1 MSDYVTE
8 KVQAFAQSL
17 LPGMG
22 LELVEVQ
29 YRREGEGW
37 VLRLFIDGPE
47 GVGVDHCAGVSRE
60 VSDFLDVEDLISHA
74 YQLEVSSP
82 GLERRLRDTADFKR
96 YAGKKARIKV
106 RNPVDGQKVFIGL
119 IGEAD
124 EEAVE
129 LSLEDGSR
137 CRIEMHQI
145 RKARLSL

>member
-1 MSDYVTE
+1 MGDYVTE

-17 LPGMG
+17 LPGMD

-29 YRREGEGW
+29 YRQEGEGW
-37 VLRLFIDGPE
+37 VLRLFIDGPD
-47 GVGVDHCAGVSRE
+47 GVGVDHCARVSRE
-60 VSDFLDVEDLISHA
+60 LSDFLDVEDLISHA

-82 GLERRLRDTADFKR
+82 GLERRLHDTDDFKR

-106 RNPVDGQKVFIGL
+106 RYPIDGQKVLIGL

-124 EEAVE
+124 EESVE
-129 LSLEDGSR
+129 LLLEDGSH
-137 CRIEMHQI
+137 CRIEMQQI